1 MLGDA
6 DGDALGDAEGQ
17 ALVTPQEMHSARPR
31 EPEWPSGRSVHVART
46 SIVTDEG
53 SSKEGPRGLIYID
66 CYSVS
71 SASRA
76 AFM

>member
-31 EPEWPSGRSVHVART
+31 EPEWAKCPRGEDVDSNGRRKL
-46 SIVTDEG
+46 EG
-53 SSKEGPRGLIYID
+53 GTRGLIYID